1 MPSYTTHRPRSS
13 RLRRAAATALLGGM
27 AALPLSGCQSP
38 TEFLQVED
46 ADIIN
51 PSDVQSAAGANAV
64 RLGALSRLNG
74 ATSGGTSG
82 SPLGDQEGLF
92 LLSGLF
98 ADEWNNGDSFIA
110 RQEVD
115 QRVITLPNT
124 FLTALNR
131 QLHRARLAAEQAVE
145 LLRTYNATG
154 PAWQVAEMYFVQA
167 YVENVMGEHYCNGL
181 VFSTVVDG
189 AEQYGVPITTTEAF
203 ERALAH
209 ADAGLALITG
219 TTADDVRV
227 RNALLV
233 TRARILMN
241 LNRAADAAL
250 AVAGVPTN
258 FRYDMFHAQT
268 ATSNA
273 IWSFNNSARRYSVSA
288 GEGTVTVGLN
298 YATANDPRVPVCV
311 GGDATCR
318 AIGVT
323 QTIRDDQSTPLFVQ
337 RLWPARESSVTIA
350 GGVEARLI
358 EAEGAYRV
366 VNYTLFTQ
374 KLNQARTEGGV
385 AGLPATLA
393 DPGTDPARQDLL
405 FRERA
410 FWLFGRGHRVGDLR
424 RLIRQ
429 YGRTAATVFPTGD
442 WHKGGQY
449 GTDVNFPVPQAE
461 QNNPNL
467 PPGGSTCTD
476 RNA

>member
-1 MPSYTTHRPRSS
+1 MPSPTTPPSRPS
-13 RLRRAAATALLGGM
+13 RLRRVVAIASLAGVAT
-27 AALPLSGCQSP
+27 LSIVGCQSP
-38 TEFLQVED
+38 TEFLRVED

-51 PSDVQSAAGANAV
+51 PGDVQSAAGADAV

-131 QLHRARLAAEQAVE
+131 QLHRARLAAEQAVD
-145 LLRTYNATG
+145 LLTTYKPGG

-167 YVENVMGEHYCNGL
+167 YVENLMAEHYCNGL
-181 VFSTVVDG
+181 TFSTVVNG
-189 AEQYGVPITTTEAF
+189 VEQYGVPMTTTAAF
-203 ERALAH
+203 ERALGH
-209 ADAGLALITG
+209 ADAGLALVTG
-219 TTADDVRV
+219 TTVDDIKV

-233 TRARILMN
+233 TRGRILMN
-241 LNRAADAAL
+241 LNRAVDAGL
-250 AVAGVPTN
+250 AVAAVPTT

-273 IWSFNNSARRYSVSA
+273 IWLFNNSARRYSVSA
-288 GEGTVTVGLN
+288 GEGTVNVGLN
-298 YATANDPRVPVCV
+298 YATANDPRVPVCT
-311 GGDATCR
+311 GGDAVCR
-318 AIGVT
+318 GIGVT
-323 QTIRDDQSTPLFVQ
+323 QAIRDDQSTPLIVQ
-337 RLWPARESSVTIA
+337 RLWPVRESSVTIV

-358 EAEGAYRV
+358 EAEAALRAA
-366 VNYTLFTQ
+366 NYVLYTQ

-393 DPGTDPARQDLL
+393 DPGTDPARVDLL

-410 FWLFGRGHRVGDLR
+410 FWLFGRGHRVGDMR

-429 YGRTAATVFPTGD
+429 YGRTAAAVFPTGN

-449 GTDVNFPVPQAE
+449 GSDVNFPVPQAE
-461 QNNPNL
+461 QNNPNV
-467 PPGGSTCTD
+467 PQGASTCSD